1 MKESIFIVL
10 ILSIF
15 FIGCKN
21 SDGEKIPENEG
32 KINGICYPNKT
43 CDKGLVC
50 DEKNNICINAEQND
64 EDTTDQRTEQND
76 EETTDQQAEEKDDND
91 AEIIEDPYP
100 DDPCRPNPCTADEY
114 STGECIDRPLSKLQ
128 YGCKCN
134 EGYFWN
140 EEKCEELPECSST
153 SVTPCIDSTI
163 GYVWSNKSTNKIS
176 QDQADIEYCPG
187 LSEGEYTDW
196 RLPTISELR
205 TLVQHC
211 PTMEPGGACE
221 VTDLCTGISCWE
233 ENCSS
238 KYCPSEWKT
247 KYSKLGDTDSLWS
260 STSKGGAWDTFW
272 YMDFGS
278 PIPVW
283 AHITASMKVRC
294 IRSDWNPC
302 KPNQCKYVKNSTG
315 QCVVLDKESYYC
327 QCYSDYIWHVSAN
340 ACEPRENYFRV
351 ADCIGLPKNAQWNT
365 VSRIEQSFDGS
376 EWKPS
381 SEGVY
386 NEEGSQSECRFAC
399 ESGYF
404 WTDSECKPD
413 PNLPECSPTSDTPCI
428 DSATGYIWSEAQS
441 GTRYSAIQS
450 CPGSH
455 YGGYNNWHLPTI
467 DELRT
472 LIQNCGATVFGGEC
486 RVSES
491 CLELSCSDETCNG
504 CAENSE
510 GGYSKF
516 GDTGRFISSSVTENS
531 STING
536 QGIWYVDFSTGSI
549 KNLDSFIESFRCVK

>member
-1 MKESIFIVL
+1 MKKSIFIVL
-10 ILSIF
+10 ILLIF
-15 FIGCKN
+15 FIGCKDSN
-21 SDGEKIPENEG
+21 GEKIPENEG
-32 KINGICYPNKT
+32 KIDGVCYPNKT

-50 DEKNNICINAEQND
+50 DEDKNICINDKQND
-64 EDTTDQRTEQND
+64 EDIEQKTEENDSDIEFEDND
-76 EETTDQQAEEKDDND
+76 EE
-91 AEIIEDPYP
+91 IS
-100 DDPCRPNPCTADEY
+100 DDPCKPNPCTTDEH
-114 STGECIDRPLSKLQ
+114 STGECVDKPSSKLK
-128 YGCKCN
+128 YICKCS

-140 EEKCEELPECSST
+140 KEKCKKLPECSPT
-153 SVTPCIDSTI
+153 SGNPCIDSTI
-163 GYVWSNKSTNKIS
+163 GYIWSSKSKNKTS
-176 QDQADIEYCPG
+176 QDQAVIEYCPA

-205 TLVQHC
+205 TLIQHC
-211 PTMEPGGACE
+211 PTLETGGSCE
-221 VTDLCTGISCWE
+221 VTDLCTGYDCLTGG
-233 ENCSS
+233 CTT
-238 KYCPSEWKT
+238 CPTESDGR
-247 KYSKLGDTDSLWS
+247 YSKLGDADMLWS
-260 STSKGGAWDTFW
+260 STSRGGAWDTFW
-272 YMDFGS
+272 YMDFGN
-278 PIPVW
+278 PGPLW
-283 AHITASMKVRC
+283 AYVTVSMDIRC

-302 KPNQCKYVKNSTG
+302 KPNQCKYIKNSTG
-315 QCVVLDKESYYC
+315 QCVVLDRESYYC

-351 ADCIGLPKNAQWNT
+351 ADCTGLPKNAQWNT

-386 NEEGSQSECRFAC
+386 NEEGSQSECRFVC

-404 WTDSECKPD
+404 WIDSECKPD

-428 DSATGYIWSEAQS
+428 DSTTGYIWSEAQS

-450 CPGSH
+450 CPRSH
-455 YGGYNNWHLPTI
+455 DGGFNNWHLPTI

-472 LIQNCGATVFGGEC
+472 LILNCDGTISGGEC
-486 RVSES
+486 KVSEN
-491 CLELSCSDETCNG
+491 CIELSCSDETCNS
-504 CAENSE
+504 CPETQD

-516 GDTGRFISSSVTENS
+516 GDTGRFISSSVAENL

>member
-1 MKESIFIVL
+1 MKK
-10 ILSIF
+10 SIF
-15 FIGCKN
+15 FISLLFVFILSGCGKSEKN
-21 SDGEKIPENEG
+21 GEKIPENEG
-32 KINGICYPNKT
+32 KINGVCYPNKT
-43 CDKGLVC
+43 CDKGLAC
-50 DEKNNICINAEQND
+50 DEENNICINAENTPQ
-64 EDTTDQRTEQND
+64 ETDDSENTESD
-76 EETTDQQAEEKDDND
+76 DDYTETTDKETTDENSMPD
-91 AEIIEDPYP
+91 EDSY
-100 DDPCRPNPCTADEY
+100 T
-114 STGECIDRPLSKLQ
+114 K
-128 YGCKCN
+128 
-134 EGYFWN
+134 
-140 EEKCEELPECSST
+140 LPECSPT
-153 SVTPCIDSTI
+153 SGTPCIDSSI
-163 GYVWSNKSTNKIS
+163 GYIWSSKSKDPKS
-176 QDQADIEYCPG
+176 QYNAGEYCG
-187 LSEGEYTDW
+187 MISEGGYTDW

-211 PTMEPGGACE
+211 PPMETGGTCE

-233 ENCSS
+233 ENCTHG
-238 KYCPSEWKT
+238 YCPSEWAG
-247 KYSKLGDTDSLWS
+247 KYSKLGDIGRLWS
-260 STSKGGAWDTFW
+260 STSKGGAWDYFW
-272 YMDFGS
+272 FMDFEDPLPS
-278 PIPVW
+278 W
-283 AHITASMKVRC
+283 AHINYYNDIKARC

-315 QCVVLDKESYYC
+315 QCVVLDRESYYC

-351 ADCIGLPKNAQWNT
+351 ADCIGLPKNALWNT
-365 VSRIEQSFDGS
+365 VSRIEQSFDGL
-376 EWKPS
+376 EWTPS
-381 SEGVY
+381 AEGVY
-386 NEEGSQSECRFAC
+386 NEESSQSECRFVC
-399 ESGYF
+399 ESGYV

-441 GTRYSAIQS
+441 GTRYSATQS

>member
-76 EETTDQQAEEKDDND
+76 EETTDQQAEEKNDND
-91 AEIIEDPYP
+91 AEIFEDPYP

-114 STGECIDRPLSKLQ
+114 STGECVDRPLSKLQ

-153 SVTPCIDSTI
+153 NVTPCIDSTI

-221 VTDLCTGISCWE
+221 VTDFCTGISCWE

-278 PIPVW
+278 PVPVW

-294 IRSDWNPC
+294 VRSDWNSC

-327 QCYSDYIWHVSAN
+327 QCYSDHIWKTSTKT
-340 ACEPRENYFRV
+340 CEPKEDYVRV
-351 ADCIGLPKNAQWNT
+351 ADCTGLPENAEWNT
-365 VSRIEQSFDGS
+365 VSKIEQVLDGS

-381 SEGVY
+381 TEGVY
-386 NEEGSQSECRFAC
+386 NENGSQTKCRFKCKNGYSWNGSECR
-399 ESGYF
+399 
-404 WTDSECKPD
+404 
-413 PNLPECSPTSDTPCI
+413 LPECTPTSKTPCI
-428 DSATGYIWSEAQS
+428 DSTTGYIWSRIIDSDAWLVTAEYLCDNA
-441 GTRYSAIQS
+441 TE
-450 CPGSH
+450 
-455 YGGYNNWHLPTI
+455 GGFDGWRVPNV

-472 LIQNCGATVFGGEC
+472 LIQNCDATVFGGEC

-491 CLELSCSDETCNG
+491 CLEISCSDETCNG
-504 CAENSE
+504 CAENQE

-516 GDTGRFISSSVTENS
+516 GDTGLLSSQSVTENPAYES
-531 STING
+531 GT
-536 QGIWYVDFSTGSI
+536 GIWVVNFSNGEI
-549 KNLDSFIESFRCVK
+549 NNGDSQLKYSFRCVK